1 VGSIPITR
9 SISQH
14 SPGDGAVAFSDGDV
28 MVQPILVGWREW
40 VALPQFGIRAIRA
53 KVDTGARSSSL
64 HVDWIEESRREDVI
78 WLRFGLRPRR
88 ASLEVVCEVPALGRR
103 NVTDSG
109 GQVTERWFVA
119 TTIRLA
125 GEDFGAEI
133 NLTSRRTMLFPLLLG
148 RTALQQRFQVDPAQ
162 SFLCGRLRRFQA

>member
-1 VGSIPITR
+1 
-9 SISQH
+9 
-14 SPGDGAVAFSDGDV
+14 

-53 KVDTGARSSSL
+53 KVDTGARSSAL
-64 HVDWIEESRREDVI
+64 HVDWVEDSLRDGVT

-88 ASLEVVCEVPALGRR
+88 ASPEVVCEVPALGRR

-109 GQVTERWFVA
+109 GQITERWFVA
-119 TTIRLA
+119 TTLRLA
-125 GEDFGAEI
+125 DEEFAAEI

-148 RTALQQRFQVDPAQ
+148 RTALQQRFQVDPAR